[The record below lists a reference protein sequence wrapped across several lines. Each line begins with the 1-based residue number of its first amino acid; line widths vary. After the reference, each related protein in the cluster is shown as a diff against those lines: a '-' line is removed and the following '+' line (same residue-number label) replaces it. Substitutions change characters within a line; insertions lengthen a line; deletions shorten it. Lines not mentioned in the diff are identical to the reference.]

1 MPKELA
7 VSAFSKV
14 LGYFLSSQKKSGH
27 SKINYIYFI
36 FLVSI
41 YFQMHTV
48 TVIIHCFRVFPQQ
61 LKKKKKERATL
72 RQWDLTRKV
81 TTKIVLAWLDFSF
94 FWWQVSVYEFQT
106 PIQFYNECPVYSID
120 AFS

>member
-1 MPKELA
+1 
-7 VSAFSKV
+7 
-14 LGYFLSSQKKSGH
+14 
-27 SKINYIYFI
+27 
-36 FLVSI
+36 
-41 YFQMHTV
+41 MHTV

-61 LKKKKKERATL
+61 LKKKNKGATL

-94 FWWQVSVYEFQT
+94 FWWQVSVYESQT

-120 AFS
+120 ASS